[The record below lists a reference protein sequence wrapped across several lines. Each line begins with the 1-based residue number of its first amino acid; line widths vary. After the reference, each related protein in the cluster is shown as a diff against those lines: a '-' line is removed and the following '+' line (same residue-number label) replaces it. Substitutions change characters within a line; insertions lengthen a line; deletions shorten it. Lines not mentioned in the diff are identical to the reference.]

1 MTFLFQLVLKNQNC
15 TFSGADPGFS
25 EGEGGLGGG
34 GGDSVPTLSNCY
46 CNLTS
51 PFFTRK
57 SMVPNHPNHP
67 LDTP

>member
-34 GGDSVPTLSNCY
+34 GEIRFLHYLIVI
-46 CNLTS
+46 
-51 PFFTRK
+51 
-57 SMVPNHPNHP
+57 VI
-67 LDTP
+67 

>member
-34 GGDSVPTLSNCY
+34 RFGSYIIKL
-46 CNLTS
+46 L
-51 PFFTRK
+51 
-57 SMVPNHPNHP
+57 
-67 LDTP
+67 L